1 MRRRLDAVEI
11 PGEHEA
17 SERAREVVRRAFA
30 EYEPRPRVRRPV
42 GLLAWTAAAAV
53 FALAVVAVSPA
64 GPALVRSVRKAV
76 GVEHA
81 EPALVALPA
90 TGRLLVDSGA
100 GSWIVNADG
109 SKRLLGRYSSASW
122 SPHGLFEV
130 VTRGH
135 ELAAVDPKGT
145 VRWSLER
152 SATVH
157 DAAWSPDGY
166 RIAYLAGT
174 SLRVVAGDGTGDHL
188 LAAAVAAVA
197 PVWRPGADHVLTYV
211 TASGAVREVNADT
224 GATLALKHVRVR
236 PRLVLWSHDG
246 SRLFVAGRDIVAAAW
261 APDSARLATVTYD
274 SVHDRSTVTLAG
286 RIAFQGTGRIDG
298 LDWSPD
304 ARWLVLGWRTADQ
317 WVFAPVRRGARI
329 RAVASIS
336 SQFHSRTFPR
346 VSGWCC
352 PGT

>member
-1 MRRRLDAVEI
+1 VRRRLDAVEI

-30 EYEPRPRVRRPV
+30 EYEPRPRARRRV
-42 GLLAWTAAAAV
+42 GLLAWTGAALV
-53 FALAVVAVSPA
+53 VALGVVAVSPA
-64 GPALVRSVRKAV
+64 GPALVRSVRNAV

-81 EPALVALPA
+81 EPALVSLPA
-90 TGRLLVDSGA
+90 GGRLLVDSGA
-100 GSWIVNADG
+100 GSWIVDADG

-130 VTRGH
+130 VMRGH
-135 ELAAVDPKGT
+135 ELAAVDPKGM

-152 SATVH
+152 SAPVH
-157 DAAWSPDGY
+157 AAAWSPDGY
-166 RIAYLAGT
+166 RIAYLAGS

-188 LAAAVAAVA
+188 LAAAVAPVA
-197 PVWRPGADHVLTYV
+197 PVWRPGRDHVLTYV
-211 TASGAVREVNADT
+211 TSSGAVREVNADT
-224 GATLALKHVRVR
+224 GATIALDHVRAR
-236 PRLVLWSHDG
+236 PRLLLWSHDG

-261 APDSARLATVTYD
+261 APNSARLATVTYD
-274 SVHDRSTVTLAG
+274 SAHDRSTVRLGERTV
-286 RIAFQGTGRIDG
+286 FQGTGRIDG

-304 ARWLVLGWRTADQ
+304 AQWLLLGWHTADQ
-317 WVFAPVRRGARI
+317 WVFAPVRRDARI

-336 SQFHSRTFPR
+336 SQFHSRTFPH

-352 PGT
+352 SGT